1 MFADIRQSFAV
12 RSKNISS
19 ILGER
24 LMRVPAA
31 RHHVGQ
37 LRPAHEGS
45 VIAVAARDLLYRAA
59 EEQHRIRRGDSWH
72 RGERELE
79 LARAELDLEGAQ
91 WQPQLFKVFSQYLN
105 NGIYQVVALLGQ
117 VFVALL
123 AQCLQGT
130 TADLPRAKGYR
141 PAILEL
147 ELAQHPAGVRR
158 PGQHPEGR
166 RVGAH
171 QDVRGALH
179 LG

>member
-24 LMRVPAA
+24 LMQVPAA

-117 VFVALL
+117 VLVA
-123 AQCLQGT
+123 
-130 TADLPRAKGYR
+130 
-141 PAILEL
+141 
-147 ELAQHPAGVRR
+147 AGEE
-158 PGQHPEGR
+158 PHIGR
-166 RVGAH
+166 RAGLAC
-171 QDVRGALH
+171 VRGF
-179 LG
+179 